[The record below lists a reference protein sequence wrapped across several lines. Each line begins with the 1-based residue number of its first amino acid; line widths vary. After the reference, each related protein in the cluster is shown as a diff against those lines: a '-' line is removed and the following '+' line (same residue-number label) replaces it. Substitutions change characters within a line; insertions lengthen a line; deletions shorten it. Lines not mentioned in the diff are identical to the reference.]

1 MQGEG
6 LYLAAPNDGYLLL
19 YLSYLGFAWRG
30 DDCVGVSTTP
40 TYVGHYD
47 ILSSWGLDYTPY
59 IGGETF
65 HMGPPPHG
73 IPYRGL

>member
-19 YLSYLGFAWRG
+19 YLSYPKITPQASY
-30 DDCVGVSTTP
+30 CVCGQRTP
-40 TYVGHYD
+40 TYGGYYD
-47 ILSSWGLDYTPY
+47 ILSPWGLDYTLY
-59 IGGETF
+59 IGGGMF
-65 HMGPPPHG
+65 HRGPSIG

>member
-30 DDCVGVSTTP
+30 DDCVGAWTTP
-40 TYVGHYD
+40 TYGGAMAY
-47 ILSSWGLDYTPY
+47 SANGGLTIPY
-59 IGGETF
+59 I
-65 HMGPPPHG
+65 
-73 IPYRGL
+73 

>member
-6 LYLAAPNDGYLLL
+6 IYLAAPNDGYLLL

-30 DDCVGVSTTP
+30 DDCVDDPHLWGG
-40 TYVGHYD
+40 GHYD
-47 ILSSWGLDYTPY
+47 ILSPWGLDYTLY
-59 IGGETF
+59 IGGGMF
-65 HMGPPPHG
+65 HSGLPIW